1 MRSINE
7 ALLQGNLT
15 RDPISRKLSE
25 DKIVV
30 AFGLATSDKIKTANG
45 VKEYREYHDIVIFNQ
60 GLAKIALEFLRKG
73 SAVTLRGKIER
84 NEYLKDGQK
93 QVRTQIAI
101 RGGSHLLSLLDNP
114 QLKAMQDAGLMA
126 PVQDDEIITEE
137 DLASGSFE
145 DFYGMSDKQ
154 QSDDEIPF

>member
-15 RDPISRKLSE
+15 RDPISRKLRD
-25 DKIVV
+25 DKIIVS
-30 AFGLATSDKIKTANG
+30 FGVATSEKVNTPQGAR
-45 VKEYREYHDIVIFNQ
+45 EYREFHDIAIFNQ

-84 NEYLKDGQK
+84 GEYVKDGVK
-93 QVRTQIAI
+93 IVRTQIAI

-114 QLKAMQDAGLMA
+114 QLKAFQDAGLMA
-126 PVQDDEIITEE
+126 PVQEDEIITEE

-145 DFYGMSDKQ
+145 DFYGMSENQ
-154 QSDDEIPF
+154 QSDEEIPF